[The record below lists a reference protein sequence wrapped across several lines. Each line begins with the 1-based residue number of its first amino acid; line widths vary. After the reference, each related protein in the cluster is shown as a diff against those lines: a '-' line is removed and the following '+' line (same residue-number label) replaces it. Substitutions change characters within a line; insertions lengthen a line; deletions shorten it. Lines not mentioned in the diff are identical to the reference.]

1 MSHQPSAIFDYL
13 INAAEHFP
21 DKTAV
26 IHGKKSRTYSEFLS
40 LASCQASWLVSL
52 SLEKGFRAAILTDDP
67 FDYITS
73 YFAIQMAGG
82 IVVGLNTQTCERSLK
97 KVLTDCSASIIFSSE
112 KFRRYLVK
120 AVPAVPSLQ
129 WSVLADFKGDDGEV
143 SHVKWLDW
151 SNTVTETK
159 DDATALFPVVL
170 TEDIAQIIYTSGT
183 TADPKGVMLRH
194 RNLVANITSV
204 IDNLSLSEK
213 DRVMA
218 VLPFFYSYG
227 NSVFLTH
234 FAVCGTLV
242 VNQSFL
248 YPNVV
253 LDEMVA
259 HNVTGFSGVPST
271 FAIMLN
277 RSAIKDYSFPSLR
290 YLTQA
295 GAAMAPQLAKRLT
308 GVFSGVEIYIMYG
321 QTEAAPRLSCLL
333 PEDLE
338 RKPGSIGK
346 AIPGVTLDLRD
357 SNGQPVAQ
365 GEVGEI
371 VANGDNI
378 MAGYWER
385 PEETAEALRPEGL
398 WTGDL
403 ARMDEEGYLFMVS
416 RKSDMIKSGSHR
428 IAPKEIEEIILEHES
443 VHEAVV
449 LGQEDEILGETIK
462 ACIVLKPDAHCT
474 EKDLSRHCRK
484 NLPPF
489 KVPHQILFLDEL
501 PKTATGK
508 IKKADLQ

>member
-1 MSHQPSAIFDYL
+1 MLVFEYL

-21 DKTAV
+21 DKAAV
-26 IHGKKSRTYSEFLS
+26 IHGKKSRTYGEFLS
-40 LASCQASWLVSL
+40 LASYQASWLTSL
-52 SLEKGFRAAILTDDP
+52 SFEKGFRAAVLTDDP

-82 IVVGLNTQTCERSLK
+82 IVVGLNTQTCERSFK

-120 AVPAVPSLQ
+120 AVPAVPSIQ
-129 WSVLADFKGDDGEV
+129 WSVIANFTGDYGEV

-151 SNTVTETK
+151 SYTVTETQ
-159 DDATALFPVVL
+159 DGTTAIFPVISP
-170 TEDIAQIIYTSGT
+170 EDIAQIIYTSGT
-183 TADPKGVMLRH
+183 TAEPKGVMLRH

-204 IDNLSLSEK
+204 IENLSLSEN
-213 DRVMA
+213 DRMMA

-234 FAVCGTLV
+234 FAVCGSMV

-277 RSAIKDYSFPSLR
+277 RSAIREYSFPSLR
-290 YLTQA
+290 SITQA
-295 GAAMAPQLAKRLT
+295 GAAMAPQLAKRLKDVFP
-308 GVFSGVEIYIMYG
+308 GVGIFIMYG

-346 AIPGVTLDLRD
+346 AIPGVTLELRNT
-357 SNGQPVAQ
+357 NGDPVAQ

-371 VANGDNI
+371 VANGDNV

-385 PEETAEALRPEGL
+385 PEETAEVLRPEGL

-428 IAPKEIEEIILEHES
+428 IAPKEIEEIILEQER
-443 VHEAVV
+443 VHEAAVV
-449 LGQEDEILGETIK
+449 GQDDEIFGETIK
-462 ACIVLKPDAHCT
+462 ACIVLKPDSQCT
-474 EKDLSRHCRK
+474 EKDITRHCRK

-489 KVPHQILFLDEL
+489 KVPHHIVFFDEL

-508 IKKADLQ
+508 IKKAELK